1 MSAQPRYM
9 AVQGA
14 AILVAVVLTLIGA
27 LGFIPGVT
35 ADLHEIAWVGSDS
48 GALLF
53 GKFSAS
59 VVVNIVHIVVGLA
72 GFAMART
79 YSSSRTYLLG
89 GGVVYVGLGL
99 YGMLADRADHVVPLN
114 PAANWLHFILGV
126 VLLLLAV
133 TLAGQHDPTRR
144 RRIHMR
150 RAAT

>member
-1 MSAQPRYM
+1 MSTRPKYM

-14 AILVAVVLTLIGA
+14 AIMVAVVLTAMGI
-27 LGFIPGVT
+27 LGFVPGAT
-35 ADLHEIAWVGSDS
+35 SNLHEIAWAGTNS

-59 VVVNIVHIVVGLA
+59 VVVNVVHIIVGVC
-72 GFAMART
+72 GFALARS
-79 YSSSRTYLLG
+79 YASARAYLLG
-89 GGVVYVGLGL
+89 GGAIYVALAL
-99 YGMLADRADHVVPLN
+99 YGMFADRSSHLLPLN
-114 PAANWLHFILGV
+114 PAANWLHFGLGV

-144 RRIHMR
+144 RRIQMR